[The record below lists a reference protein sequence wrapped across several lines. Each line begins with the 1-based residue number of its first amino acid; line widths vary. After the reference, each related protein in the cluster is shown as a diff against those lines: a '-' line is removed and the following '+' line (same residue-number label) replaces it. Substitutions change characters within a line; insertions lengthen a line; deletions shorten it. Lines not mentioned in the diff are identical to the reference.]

1 MSYEFTI
8 IKLVCKDSIENLFM
22 SSLSY
27 FLIFGKKREMGFLDI
42 VLAIAIAVGFFKGYK
57 NGLFV
62 ELASLVALFIG
73 IFIAVKFSYVVQN
86 ALGDNASWS
95 PKTLQVASFL
105 ITLLLVVVAIH
116 LLAKTL
122 SGIAAFAFM
131 GWANSLL
138 GGMLGSIKTAL
149 LFGVILI
156 LFQKS
161 NSSIIKVDKDLQEKT
176 ILVGP
181 CMNTAEVLLPVL
193 SDWFND
199 VKEEV
204 LEYDK
209 AEDAEF
215 SKDTIQ

>member
-1 MSYEFTI
+1 
-8 IKLVCKDSIENLFM
+8 
-22 SSLSY
+22 
-27 FLIFGKKREMGFLDI
+27 MGVLDI
-42 VLAIAIAVGFFKGYK
+42 MLAVFLAIGFYKGYK
-57 NGLFV
+57 DGLFV
-62 ELASLVALFIG
+62 ELASLVAFFIG

-86 ALGDNASWS
+86 ILGESDSFS
-95 PKTLQVASFL
+95 PKTLQLASFM
-105 ITLLLVVVAIH
+105 ITLLIVIVAIH

-122 SGIAAFAFM
+122 SGIASFAFL

-138 GGMLGSIKTAL
+138 GGVFGAIKTAL
-149 LFGVILI
+149 FFGIILTI
-156 LFQKS
+156 FQKI
-161 NSSIIKVDKDLQEKT
+161 NSSVITVDEDLQEKT

-181 CMNTAEVLLPVL
+181 CMKTAELLLPIL
-193 SDWFND
+193 SEWYSD